1 MSGDKGASELYHDH
15 ALPFMPT
22 SSLLH
27 HEDLSSSLLFSNM
40 QGATHRHDLSGA
52 VDVAPYVMSFTDYL
66 HGAVDYAALARGFDA
81 VPDHGMLIGGCIDN
95 SNSGAEKLTAPDAA
109 DGGGATPMTANSSV
123 SSSSSEAAV
132 GDEESDLCRK
142 EKVKEEGEEE
152 EEEEKEK
159 IKEGE
164 EGSEKSKK
172 VSTNPKKKGEKRHR
186 EPRFAFMTKS
196 EVDHLEDGYRWRK
209 YGQKA
214 VKNSPYPRS
223 SLMQEL
229 LPVHDAEMRGE
240 EAGGAV
246 APRPVDRDHD
256 VRRPAHH
263 QSPAT
268 FRGGMHHFAA
278 PHAVPS
284 CFMSQDFLVQQVA
297 NSMINHNGHQMGI
310 NPSLYLP
317 SLQPTLQQHQ
327 FPDYGLLEDIVPSFI
342 HSNQP

>member
-1 MSGDKGASELYHDH
+1 
-15 ALPFMPT
+15 MP
-22 SSLLH
+22 LLH
-27 HEDLSSSLLFSNM
+27 HEDPSSSLLFSNM
-40 QGATHRHDLSGA
+40 PGATHRHDLSGA
-52 VDVAPYVMSFTDYL
+52 VDVAPYVMSFADYL

-81 VPDHGMLIGGCIDN
+81 LPDHGMLIGGCIDN

-109 DGGGATPMTANSSV
+109 GGGGATPMTANSSV

-142 EKVKEEGEEE
+142 EKVKEEEEEE

-172 VSTNPKKKGEKRHR
+172 VTNPKKKGEKRHR

-223 SLMQEL
+223 YYRCTTQKCGVKKRVERSHQDPSIVITTYEGQ
-229 LPVHDAEMRGE
+229 HN
-240 EAGGAV
+240 
-246 APRPVDRDHD
+246 
-256 VRRPAHH
+256 H

-268 FRGGMHHFAA
+268 FRGGMHHFVA
-278 PHAVPS
+278 PHAAPS

-297 NSMINHNGHQMGI
+297 NSMINNNGHQMGI